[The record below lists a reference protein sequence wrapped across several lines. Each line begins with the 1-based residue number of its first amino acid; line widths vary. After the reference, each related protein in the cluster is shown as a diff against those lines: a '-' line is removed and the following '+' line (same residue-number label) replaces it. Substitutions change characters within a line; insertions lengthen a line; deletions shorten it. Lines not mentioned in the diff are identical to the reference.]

1 MRWDQ
6 DINTKLSM
14 IVGARVEHTKID
26 YTGNYV
32 MDEED
37 LEGSVQHKNNYT
49 NVLPS
54 LSFKYNVDETFIL
67 RTAFTTALARPNYYA
82 LAPYVSALSEDAE
95 VFAGNPSL
103 KATFSYNFD
112 LMAEKY
118 YKSIG
123 LISAGLFYKNL
134 NDFIYTYVDK
144 QFTNDKFSSNFPGQK
159 NPIPNDQNWKFV
171 QQRNGDNVDVYGFEV
186 AFQRQLDFLPGAF
199 LKGFGVYVN
208 YTHTN
213 SKAKGITNEDGEER
227 TGVVARYC
235 PTYVQWIVILGKQQ
249 VFF

>member
-67 RTAFTTALARPNYYA
+67 RTAL
-82 LAPYVSALSEDAE
+82 
-95 VFAGNPSL
+95 
-103 KATFSYNFD
+103 
-112 LMAEKY
+112 
-118 YKSIG
+118 
-123 LISAGLFYKNL
+123 
-134 NDFIYTYVDK
+134 
-144 QFTNDKFSSNFPGQK
+144 
-159 NPIPNDQNWKFV
+159 
-171 QQRNGDNVDVYGFEV
+171 QQ
-186 AFQRQLDFLPGAF
+186 P
-199 LKGFGVYVN
+199 
-208 YTHTN
+208 
-213 SKAKGITNEDGEER
+213 
-227 TGVVARYC
+227 
-235 PTYVQWIVILGKQQ
+235 
-249 VFF
+249 